1 MSTTEEN
8 GRADRPVV
16 RPWRGG
22 EAVIHPTIHR
32 ELAREREADFRRA
45 ADNARR
51 AAQVR
56 RETPLLATFTPAVAA
71 IEALRLFALR
81 RPRPA

>member
-1 MSTTEEN
+1 M
-8 GRADRPVV
+8 
-16 RPWRGG
+16 
-22 EAVIHPTIHR
+22 IHPTIHR

-56 RETPLLATFTPAVAA
+56 REVPLRATFMPAVAA
-71 IEALRLFALR
+71 IEALGLFARRRLR
-81 RPRPA
+81 LA